1 MELDMNRYLIA
12 MKCKHYKR
20 IADHIKSTYPH
31 WAFLF
36 GTGTEGNT
44 YVEWYIGVCFVCAV
58 CTEWDAKQIAED
70 LDRQFSNDE
79 RLDANYFI
87 IREDEV
93 TDSIGRLMNSKWRW
107 FQQTNGHMQFSR
119 LTAPTLVQ
127 KVNYGLLDDEIR
139 KKLTV
144 KNIDRILEDYPDE
157 SPIGLE
163 NARKAMIERMCD
175 MLKSASTR

>member
-1 MELDMNRYLIA
+1 MNRYLIA

-20 IADHIKSTYPH
+20 IADHIRSTYPH

-70 LDRQFSNDE
+70 LDRQFSTDE
-79 RLDANYFI
+79 LSEAAYFI
-87 IREDEV
+87 IREDEEK
-93 TDSIGRLMNSKWRW
+93 DSYGRLRSSAWRW
-107 FQQTNGHMQFSR
+107 FRTTDSHMQFSR
-119 LTAPTLVQ
+119 LAAPTLVQ
-127 KVNYGLLDDEIR
+127 KVNYGILDDEIR
-139 KKLTV
+139 KELTV
-144 KNIDRILEDYPDE
+144 RNIDRILEDYPDE

>member
-1 MELDMNRYLIA
+1 MNRYIIA

-58 CTEWDAKQIAED
+58 CTDWNAQQIAED
-70 LDRQFSNDE
+70 LERQFSKAE
-79 RLDANYFI
+79 RPEAVYFI
-87 IREDEV
+87 IREDEEN
-93 TDSIGRLMNSKWRW
+93 DSFGRLMNGTWRW
-107 FQQTNGHMQFSR
+107 FRTTDAQIQFSR
-119 LTAPTLVQ
+119 LIAPTLVQ

-144 KNIDRILEDYPDE
+144 KNIDRILEEYPDE
-157 SPIGLE
+157 APIGLE

-175 MLKSASTR
+175 ILKSASTR